1 MWVCSWW
8 ANPAGVISF
17 LDAGKIIYRKS
28 GVVMFHASMEVLG
41 GSILSEINQ
50 QEVATVC
57 ELSEQ
62 EVGEVSG
69 GS

>member
-1 MWVCSWW
+1 
-8 ANPAGVISF
+8 
-17 LDAGKIIYRKS
+17 
-28 GVVMFHASMEVLG
+28 MFHASMEVLG